1 MRYMKIILGAT
12 VEHQQANQQV
22 KQQVNLIGTKEI
34 NKSFQKIIGK
44 IKSELICETNK
55 IKRIK

>member
-44 IKSELICETNK
+44 IKYELMNK
-55 IKRIK
+55 